1 MMYSDTLI
9 SNDNFGIYFNGNF
22 QDISNVINGGPAFI
36 VIDMYIQGTMPTL
49 LSYFPTGGS

>member
-1 MMYSDTLI
+1 MYSDTLI